1 VLSEGLET
9 GDADIDNDGYITI
22 DELFRYIERQ
32 LKAKRSPQRPVRWL
46 FNAKEGELLF
56 NARAAE
62 RRSSQEELWRL
73 AEKYVRLRSELESGE
88 DRTRMMAD
96 LMWLMRR
103 EVAKTVPTEADVKRW
118 LTGSDAERIVGL
130 AAVQVYPKAGFELR
144 YSR

>member
-1 VLSEGLET
+1 
-9 GDADIDNDGYITI
+9 
-22 DELFRYIERQ
+22 
-32 LKAKRSPQRPVRWL
+32 
-46 FNAKEGELLF
+46 
-56 NARAAE
+56 
-62 RRSSQEELWRL
+62 
-73 AEKYVRLRSELESGE
+73 
-88 DRTRMMAD
+88 MMAD